1 MRKFEKISKE
11 QYEKDLK
18 GKCEY
23 EDISYQLD
31 QQNILQDMTLKV
43 QSNLNLILEK

>member
-23 EDISYQLD
+23 EDIS
-31 QQNILQDMTLKV
+31 LKV

>member
-23 EDISYQLD
+23 EDISLPID